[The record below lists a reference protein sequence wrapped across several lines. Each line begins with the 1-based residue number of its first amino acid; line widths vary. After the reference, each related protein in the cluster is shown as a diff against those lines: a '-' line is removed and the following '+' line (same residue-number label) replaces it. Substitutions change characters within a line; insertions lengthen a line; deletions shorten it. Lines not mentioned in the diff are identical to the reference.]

1 MFKPTWFLIALSFL
15 SACTSGIDPDE
26 KWDTAKQGVFSA
38 ALQAN
43 GDHALIGSI
52 HHGGS
57 YWQLQPLER
66 LYNWNHEAEQQSNII
81 ASAISDNG
89 KYAAT
94 AELRRIV
101 LWNTQDGE
109 AFWMWQAPADI
120 EDMDLD
126 NDGRL
131 ALLGLRSYEA
141 ALFDIQNGGVQRRLS
156 HEGIV
161 QTVDMTP
168 DRRFAITGG
177 DDSLVRVWDLT
188 SGNMLHEWRLLN
200 QIKVVSIS
208 DDGRLAFASSHR
220 DESHIWDLSNGKSLA
235 KLDIGAGVFLA
246 ARFASDNGLLVTGAS
261 SGQVH
266 LWQPEDGSLLQTWK
280 LTVNNPWVTKNT
292 QVEDVS
298 FHSKGIRAIG
308 ANGSVY
314 HMNYP

>member
-1 MFKPTWFLIALSFL
+1 MFKPVWFLIAFTFL
-15 SACTSGIDPDE
+15 SACTSGGDPDE

-43 GDHALIGSI
+43 GDYALIGSI

-57 YWQLQPLER
+57 FWQLQPLER

-81 ASAISDNG
+81 AAAISDNG
-89 KYAAT
+89 NYAAT

-120 EDMDLD
+120 EDMALD
-126 NDGRL
+126 NDGQL

-141 ALFDIQNGGVQRRLS
+141 ALFDIQNGGVQRRLD

-161 QTVDMTP
+161 QAVDMTP

-177 DDSLVRVWDLT
+177 DDSLVKVWDLQT
-188 SGNMLHEWRLLN
+188 GDVLHEWRLQN
-200 QIKVVSIS
+200 QIRTVAIS
-208 DDGRLAFASSHR
+208 DDGRLGFASSHR
-220 DESHIWDLSNGKSLA
+220 DESYIWDLQSGESVA
-235 KLDIGAGVFLA
+235 QLDIGAGHFLA
-246 ARFASDNGLLVTGAS
+246 ARFSNDNASLVTGAS

-266 LWQPEDGSLLQTWK
+266 LWQTQDGSLQQTWK

-298 FHSKGIRAIG
+298 FHSQGIRAIG

-314 HMNYP
+314 HITYP